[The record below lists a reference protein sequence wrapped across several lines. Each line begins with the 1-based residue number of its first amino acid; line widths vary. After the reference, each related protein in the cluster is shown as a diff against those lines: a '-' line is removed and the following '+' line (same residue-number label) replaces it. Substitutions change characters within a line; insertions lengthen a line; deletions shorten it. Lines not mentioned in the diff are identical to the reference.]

1 MQKLLFTLV
10 QKNDAIKIKFY
21 PQNIASILKTNTA
34 QRLKISFHNMTVYD
48 SNESNWSVYAQT
60 TEMSVETWTPCW
72 LNSHL

>member
-48 SNESNWSVYAQT
+48 SNESN
-60 TEMSVETWTPCW
+60 
-72 LNSHL
+72 